1 MKGRALPHTRTGDLL
16 LRKFVASK
24 VLPFGGFGKSLK
36 GFEDE
41 RSPLSL
47 ALAMLSLSL
56 HPLGV
61 HMAKTV
67 AQLAALIEHL
77 QQKLESVKASEVAGV
92 VARIREAI
100 SYYELTPEQLF
111 GSGPAN
117 GKRAAAKPSST
128 RTAAANASSKKSAR
142 TKVAGVKLPPKFAD
156 AAGNSWTGRGSTPRW
171 LAEAI
176 AAGKT
181 KEEFAVKA

>member
-1 MKGRALPHTRTGDLL
+1 MT
-16 LRKFVASK
+16 
-24 VLPFGGFGKSLK
+24 
-36 GFEDE
+36 
-41 RSPLSL
+41 
-47 ALAMLSLSL
+47 
-56 HPLGV
+56 
-61 HMAKTV
+61 KTV
-67 AQLAALIEHL
+67 AQLTAQIERL
-77 QQKLESVKASEVAGV
+77 QQKIESVKASEVAGV

-111 GSGPAN
+111 GSRPAK

-128 RTAAANASSKKSAR
+128 RTAAANVPSKKAVR

-156 AAGNSWTGRGSTPRW
+156 GAGNSWTGRGSTPRW
-171 LAEAI
+171 LAEAV